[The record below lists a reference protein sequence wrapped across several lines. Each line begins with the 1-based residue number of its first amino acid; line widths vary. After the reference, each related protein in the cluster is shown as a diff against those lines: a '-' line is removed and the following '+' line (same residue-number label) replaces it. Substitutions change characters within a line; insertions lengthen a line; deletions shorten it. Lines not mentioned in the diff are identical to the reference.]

1 MTWLEP
7 WTLLFLSFNWLLSL
21 DEFQWIFLIYW
32 ELIKCLIVS
41 VLWWVGWLE
50 WLIMEGIGRDGVL
63 MGDFFLFFNGRN
75 ISSKDLLDWV
85 EGVTTFGDLRE
96 VLLLDLGLMIFT
108 ILLKELTLVIERI
121 WQMG

>member
-1 MTWLEP
+1 M
-7 WTLLFLSFNWLLSL
+7 
-21 DEFQWIFLIYW
+21 
-32 ELIKCLIVS
+32 
-41 VLWWVGWLE
+41 LWWVGWLE